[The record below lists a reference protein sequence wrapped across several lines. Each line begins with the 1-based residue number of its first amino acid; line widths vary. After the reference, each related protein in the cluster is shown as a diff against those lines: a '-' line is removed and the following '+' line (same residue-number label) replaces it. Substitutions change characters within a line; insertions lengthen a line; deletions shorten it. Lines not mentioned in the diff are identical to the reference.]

1 MFLNVSFKKKVM
13 NMVKA
18 LKTLRCN
25 PKRTQNAGKDL
36 YTDDQNFLILST

>member
-25 PKRTQNAGKDL
+25 PKRTQNAGKYL
-36 YTDDQNFLILST
+36 YTDDQKFLILSA